1 MAVYLIN
8 YSGSGPSGMA
18 VAREFDR
25 RMLTKMAFGNAA
37 IGLLISDCYLAL
49 ASLSLRLLYIPIYLL
64 AHVSLIIHGGD
75 VLIIVIWASRRWY
88 AGRGGG
94 LFRIT
99 YTPARREERA
109 FSFSFFPFPVVFPR
123 RFVFS
128 FFFLSD
134 ASSWCIIN
142 WNFVVFFNRRL
153 SCASWSSTA
162 TFYEGGSAVI
172 YSCLRWFDSSA
183 LNNIVTSI

>member
-75 VLIIVIWASRRWY
+75 VLIIVI
-88 AGRGGG
+88 
-94 LFRIT
+94 
-99 YTPARREERA
+99 
-109 FSFSFFPFPVVFPR
+109 
-123 RFVFS
+123 
-128 FFFLSD
+128 
-134 ASSWCIIN
+134 
-142 WNFVVFFNRRL
+142 
-153 SCASWSSTA
+153 
-162 TFYEGGSAVI
+162 
-172 YSCLRWFDSSA
+172 
-183 LNNIVTSI
+183 